1 MNPARSVKI
10 TCAILWLW
18 AGHWLLAATMAAPV
32 RGDEPANVPR
42 EEVRAGRVEMPG
54 FRLGPG
60 GVFEWPGLLRLAHGG
75 QGGGLPP
82 VGGLIRAQ
90 PGGNLVL
97 QPQGDYMRNA
107 IDLLP
112 TAGKPAD
119 MDAIAELTLHRVHPT
134 RTTQEMISY
143 SALARAQGVYAVI
156 VEAHGAGQL
165 RPLSFMVVKGGIN
178 PGETPF
184 SAEAMRMTEEGTMVF
199 GLSRQGGPLK
209 RSVDAITVDQPP
221 PAPGTTSDSD
231 AIKWVGK
238 AHDGR
243 GVHVANWRA
252 AVRVNDTAASR
263 FVLGSDIYGA
273 PARSRLEVRDQGDL
287 ELPTPGAGI
296 VLRSPSGK
304 RWRVSV
310 DDEGRLQTRP
320 AP

>member
-1 MNPARSVKI
+1 MNPESRFKA
-10 TCAILWLW
+10 TCSILL
-18 AGHWLLAATMAAPV
+18 LLAVTAAGPV
-32 RGDEPANVPR
+32 LGGEPVGVPR

-119 MDAIAELTLHRVHPT
+119 MDAIGELTLHRVHPT

-143 SALARAQGVYAVI
+143 SALARAQSIYGVI

-178 PGETPF
+178 PGEAPF

-199 GLSRQGGPLK
+199 GVHRQGGTLK
-209 RSVDAITVDQPP
+209 RPVDAITVDQPP
-221 PAPGTTSDSD
+221 PAPGTASDSD
-231 AIKWVGK
+231 AIRWVGK
-238 AHDGR
+238 SHDDR
-243 GVHVANWRA
+243 GIHTADWRA
-252 AVRVNDTAASR
+252 AVQVSGADNPPSSR
-263 FVLGSDIYGA
+263 FVLGGSRDGA
-273 PARSRLEVRDQGDL
+273 PSRSRLEVTDQGDL

-296 VLRSPSGK
+296 VLRSPNGK
-304 RWRVSV
+304 RWRISV
-310 DDEGRLQTRP
+310 DDEGWLQTRP